1 MGTVTISAVDYSV
14 YGTHTGADSLEEYAL
29 GDLAREPIYNSSE
42 NTASSGKRQ
51 KQALVSAT
59 RVISGLDFAD
69 ETHADPTTAG
79 LPQPIIDA
87 AYELALAGLADSSI
101 FTTTTTED
109 KIKRVD
115 AKGVNVEWFG
125 PRDGGRLP
133 GRVAELLAPYLAGT
147 SSSGVGAGSYAAG
160 VDGESA
166 FDACDEFGI
175 NGGG

>member
-1 MGTVTISAVDYSV
+1 MGSVVIGVDTFTA
-14 YGTHTGADSLEEYAL
+14 YGEHTGAGSLTAFANGSLAYA
-29 GDLAREPIYNSSE
+29 STF
-42 NTASSGKRQ
+42 TAATSDNQKR
-51 KQALVSAT
+51 ALVEAT
-59 RVISGLDFAD
+59 RILVLMPFAD

-87 AYELALAGLADSSI
+87 AYELALAGLADASI